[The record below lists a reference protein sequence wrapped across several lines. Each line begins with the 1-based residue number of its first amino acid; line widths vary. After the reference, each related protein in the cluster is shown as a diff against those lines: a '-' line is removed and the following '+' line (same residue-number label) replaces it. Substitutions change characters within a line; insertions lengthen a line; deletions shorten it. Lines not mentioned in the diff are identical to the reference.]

1 MKRIAAVMGWP
12 VEHSKSPAMMNAAF
26 AATGIDAEMIRVGV
40 PPDQFAAKLA
50 ALRSL
55 PMLGA
60 SVTLPHKLAA
70 HDRCD
75 ELTPAARAIGA
86 VNCLAL
92 DRGKLIGHNTDA
104 PGFVDAASA
113 AGIVLANANVILLG
127 AGGAARAVAHGCREA
142 GAHVTVV
149 ARTPKTVT
157 WTAAHAWSSLAALF
171 PSAKLIIDCT
181 SAGLDRSRDEEL
193 ALTLPLGLLARDATV
208 ATLVYSRTILLER
221 ASEQGHSTLDGRAM
235 LVHQGAR
242 AFTIW
247 TGVPAP
253 IDVMTAA
260 I

>member
-1 MKRIAAVMGWP
+1 
-12 VEHSKSPAMMNAAF
+12 
-26 AATGIDAEMIRVGV
+26 
-40 PPDQFAAKLA
+40 
-50 ALRSL
+50 
-55 PMLGA
+55 
-60 SVTLPHKLAA
+60 
-70 HDRCD
+70 
-75 ELTPAARAIGA
+75 
-86 VNCLAL
+86 
-92 DRGKLIGHNTDA
+92 
-104 PGFVDAASA
+104 
-113 AGIVLANANVILLG
+113 
-127 AGGAARAVAHGCREA
+127 
-142 GAHVTVV
+142 
-149 ARTPKTVT
+149 
-157 WTAAHAWSSLAALF
+157 
-171 PSAKLIIDCT
+171 SAKLIIDCT